1 MYLPLRRCQ
10 PSLFSVPLSTSWTI
24 VDHKCMCASS
34 CYLSQT
40 TYTLCLQ
47 ETIIEN
53 GECDLLRPVVRL
65 ILKKKNKPKNRLLQI
80 NSNYKH
86 WFLSLAMSAIWSW
99 LFCMLINCSDLFSV
113 GRVFRPCLLLSNRR
127 KIPCVWNIWRCEGNP
142 RKSETVN
149 NYV

>member
-1 MYLPLRRCQ
+1 MYLPLPWCQ
-10 PSLFSVPLSTSWTI
+10 PSLFSVPLSNSWTV

-53 GECDLLRPVVRL
+53 GGCDLLHPAVRL
-65 ILKKKNKPKNRLLQI
+65 SLKKKKKNRLPQ
-80 NSNYKH
+80 SNFNHKH
-86 WFLSLAMSAIWSW
+86 WLLSLAMSIWSW

-113 GRVFRPCLLLSNRR
+113 GRVFRLWLLLSNRR
-127 KIPCVWNIWRCEGNP
+127 KIPCVWNIWQCEGSP
-142 RKSETVN
+142 RRSETVN
-149 NYV
+149 HYV